1 MRPPSYDYSSFHNGI
16 VHSLCY
22 GRMSVFHL
30 KDLHPA
36 AAVWE
41 ASPESL
47 VHSALPR
54 LSSALL
60 CAENG
65 FCSCVADKIEE
76 AQKELKDPKG
86 SQKGK
91 RSLIKTCNFQRT
103 ARKAFS
109 FIFNVEY
116 LLFHHLRV

>member
-1 MRPPSYDYSSFHNGI
+1 
-16 VHSLCY
+16 
-22 GRMSVFHL
+22 MSVFHL

-91 RSLIKTCNFQRT
+91 RSLIKTLQFPEYCEE
-103 ARKAFS
+103 S
-109 FIFNVEY
+109 F
-116 LLFHHLRV
+116 LFHF

>member
-1 MRPPSYDYSSFHNGI
+1 
-16 VHSLCY
+16 
-22 GRMSVFHL
+22 MSVFHL

-60 CAENG
+60 RAENG

-103 ARKAFS
+103 ARKALS